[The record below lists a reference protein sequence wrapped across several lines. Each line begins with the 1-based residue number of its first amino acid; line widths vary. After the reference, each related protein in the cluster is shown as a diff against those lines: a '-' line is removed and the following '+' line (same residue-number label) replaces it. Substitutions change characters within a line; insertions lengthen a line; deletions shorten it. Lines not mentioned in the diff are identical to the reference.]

1 LPNTDIGTDRKKNR
15 FRHENQKVKMRR
27 KILIILGI
35 SIIFLIALRIALPYA
50 LVWYVNRSIQDLPD
64 YQGRVNDIDLHLLR
78 GNFSINDIELV
89 KRGPGMDI
97 PFASIP
103 QVRVSI
109 DWNFLIRGSL
119 IGCVL
124 IESPTVK
131 FVAGAE
137 EAEEQLEISQEWIA
151 TSQRLVP
158 LRIDILQ
165 ITDGTVHYIDPTTD
179 PEVDIYLSDL
189 EVSVRNLANTQ
200 ELQGP
205 RFAFVEA
212 IAIAMHSGQFRMNM
226 NLDPLSI
233 EPRFEMDAELQNLDL
248 TTLNDFLEAHANF
261 FVDQGTFPMFME
273 IATEEGHF
281 NGYLRPFFEDVEIGE
296 DPEGGILRSIW
307 ESLVDAAG
315 SILESPGEEDQI
327 AARIPLSGELDDPE
341 AGLWQTVFT
350 LLRNGFIEALSR
362 GLEGSIG
369 LEDVIGE

>member
-103 QVRVSI
+103 QVRVSM

-119 IGCVL
+119 IGSVL

-179 PEVDIYLSDL
+179 PEVDIHLSDL
-189 EVSVRNLANTQ
+189 EVYVRNLANTQ

-212 IAIAMHSGQFRMNM
+212 SAIAMHSGQFRMNM

-261 FVDQGTFPMFME
+261 FVDQGTFTMFME

-362 GLEGSIG
+362 GLEGSVG